1 MMIYPKTYGE
11 HFVSKTLR
19 NDAADGK
26 QTLSVLPH
34 DAEEMI
40 RCLDHAERSSH
51 FLKQTEQQLEKALPD
66 ALDKLLS
73 GFNKKID
80 IQVKL

>member
-1 MMIYPKTYGE
+1 
-11 HFVSKTLR
+11 
-19 NDAADGK
+19 
-26 QTLSVLPH
+26 VLPH

-40 RCLDHAERSSH
+40 RHLDHTEQSSH
-51 FLKQTEQQLEKALPD
+51 FLKQTEEQLEKALPD

-80 IQVKL
+80 IKVKL